1 MMLERDIEYS
11 SAQDWS
17 VIYIFCIIWKYE
29 YVLTLSFFPFLRSQF
44 ELLEK
49 IVTKRGSTWRI
60 K

>member
-29 YVLTLSFFPFLRSQF
+29 YVLILSFFPFLRSQF